1 MVVLL
6 HVHLSQIFI
15 HSRSINQHT
24 PRGNERKGE
33 KFPTGTI
40 VKIFWQK
47 QNFSSSLF
55 SLIRSSNSLLA
66 PLRLNLSLRLWI
78 YFFLHKLLLLVVVW
92 VRPEQTSRI
101 IALLTVKFPA
111 DMTGLII
118 FSLSCLFMSHWH
130 CYCCGSQLLL
140 LFSVWQ

>member
-1 MVVLL
+1 MVVVVLL

-40 VKIFWQK
+40 VKIFLCQPE
-47 QNFSSSLF
+47 NFYCS
-55 SLIRSSNSLLA
+55 SLIRSRSNSLLP

-78 YFFLHKLLLLVVVW
+78 YFFLSSVAAVP
-92 VRPEQTSRI
+92 VRPAQTSRI
-101 IALLTVKFPA
+101 MTLLTVKLPA

-118 FSLSCLFMSHWH
+118 FSLLFFMSHWH
-130 CYCCGSQLLL
+130 CYCCCGSQTATFTILSWL
-140 LFSVWQ
+140 